1 MSLRENSDIIKSAR
15 IYVSREEYQQAK
27 SDSKNVYA
35 SVDNDF
41 ETDIELFNKDDRK
54 ICSTIT

>member
-41 ETDIELFNKDDRK
+41 ETDI
-54 ICSTIT
+54 